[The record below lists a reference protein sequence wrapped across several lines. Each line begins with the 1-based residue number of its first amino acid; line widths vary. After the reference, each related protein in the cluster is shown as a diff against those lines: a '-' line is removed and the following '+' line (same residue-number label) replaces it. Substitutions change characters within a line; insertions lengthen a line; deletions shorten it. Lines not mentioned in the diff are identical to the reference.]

1 MIYAT
6 YAISLMLFV
15 LLYHFETIKKHI
27 LKVFS
32 NKETMKE
39 ISIGIFTGSLVALIS
54 STNLVHALAFGFLT
68 IVSLVGI
75 INSNS

>member
-1 MIYAT
+1 MIYAI

-15 LLYHFETIKKHI
+15 LLYHFETIKIHI
-27 LKVFS
+27 VRVF
-32 NKETMKE
+32 NDKKTMKE

-54 STNLVHALAFGFLT
+54 STDIVHALAFGLLT
-68 IVSLVGI
+68 IISLIGI